1 MNSKSPNSR
10 PPLVLHVGFLGAG
23 KTTFL
28 ERVIPE
34 FDALGHTPHVILNDY
49 QNAAV
54 DAARLATLTK
64 LVQPIHGSCVC
75 CESRDELLDTL
86 ARIEAE
92 ENSVVL
98 VEANGTTDAEE
109 LVEMLAMDARAKK
122 FSPPVQ
128 VAVIDA
134 SRWQKRLWHNKLEAA
149 QVKMAAYVWVTRL
162 DAINDK
168 RREKVEASL
177 EALNLRMVALEP
189 KGIAERVAGGEAP
202 EMVTYHHHCDEH
214 HVHDEDCTGHHP
226 HVHAHHHFASAER
239 ALPDVVDRAWLER
252 VVSRIPAEAVRVKG
266 ICYFEA
272 GGAAHLFQ
280 RVEGDT
286 APTIIPLEVTP
297 TTPPVMILI
306 GSHLPMDEVDA
317 VLREEISI
325 WE

>member
-1 MNSKSPNSR
+1 MNFESTNSR
-10 PPLVLHVGFLGAG
+10 PPLVLLVGFLGAG

-34 FDALGHTPHVILNDY
+34 FDFLGRRPHVILNDY
-49 QNAAV
+49 QNASV

-75 CESRDELLDTL
+75 CGSRDELLECL
-86 ARIEAE
+86 ARIDAAE
-92 ENSVVL
+92 DSVVL

-149 QVKMAAYVWVTRL
+149 QVKMAAYAWITRM

-168 RREKVEASL
+168 RRDKVEASL
-177 EALNLRMVALEP
+177 ATLNRRMISLDPQAIAGRVVRGEVPEAVS
-189 KGIAERVAGGEAP
+189 
-202 EMVTYHHHCDEH
+202 HHHCDGH
-214 HVHDEDCTGHHP
+214 HVHDDECTGHH
-226 HVHAHHHFASAER
+226 HAHAHHHFASAER
-239 ALPDVVDRAWLER
+239 ALPDVVDRDWLAR

-272 GGAAHLFQ
+272 GGVAHLFQ
-280 RVEGDT
+280 RVEGET
-286 APTIIPLEVTP
+286 TPTIVPLEVIP
-297 TTPPVMILI
+297 TTSPVIILI

-317 VLREEISI
+317 VLREEV
-325 WE
+325 

>member
-1 MNSKSPNSR
+1 MNFESSNSR
-10 PPLVLHVGFLGAG
+10 PPLVLLVGFLGAG

-34 FDALGHTPHVILNDY
+34 FDALGRKPHVILNDY

-54 DAARLATLTK
+54 DSARLATLTK

-75 CESRDELLDTL
+75 CESRDELLESL

-109 LVEMLAMDARAKK
+109 LIEMLAMDARAKK

-134 SRWQKRLWHNKLEAA
+134 TRWQKRLWHNKLEAA
-149 QVKMAAYVWVTRL
+149 QVKMAAYAWITRM

-177 EALNLRMVALEP
+177 AALNSRMITLDP
-189 KGIAERVAGGEAP
+189 KAIAQRVAGGETPDA
-202 EMVTYHHHCDEH
+202 VTHHSHCDEH
-214 HVHDEDCTGHHP
+214 HVHDEDCTGHH
-226 HVHAHHHFASAER
+226 HAHHHFASAER
-239 ALPDVVDRAWLER
+239 ALPPVIDRGWLER

-286 APTIIPLEVTP
+286 IPTTIPLEVTP

-317 VLREEISI
+317 VLREEKLI
-325 WE
+325 

>member
-1 MNSKSPNSR
+1 MNSESSNFR
-10 PPLVLHVGFLGAG
+10 PPLVLLVGFLGAG

-34 FDALGHTPHVILNDY
+34 FDALERKPHVILNDY

-54 DAARLATLTK
+54 DSARLATLTK

-75 CESRDELLDTL
+75 CESRDELLDSL
-86 ARIEAE
+86 AQIEAE
-92 ENSVVL
+92 ENRVVL

-149 QVKMAAYVWVTRL
+149 QVKMAAYAWVTRM
-162 DAINDK
+162 DAISDK
-168 RREKVEASL
+168 RREKVESSL
-177 EALNLRMVALEP
+177 KVVNPRMIALSP
-189 KGIAERVAGGEAP
+189 KAIAERVAGGEAP
-202 EMVTYHHHCDEH
+202 FELPHHQCGEHHGHDEECAGHHH
-214 HVHDEDCTGHHP
+214 V
-226 HVHAHHHFASAER
+226 HHHFASAER
-239 ALPDVVDRAWLER
+239 ALPAVVERDWLER

-266 ICYFEA
+266 ICYFEV

-280 RVEGDT
+280 RVEGET
-286 APTIIPLEVTP
+286 VPTIVPLEVTP

-306 GSHLPMDEVDA
+306 GSHLPMDEVDE
-317 VLREEISI
+317 VLGT
-325 WE
+325 

>member
-1 MNSKSPNSR
+1 MNSESSDSR
-10 PPLVLHVGFLGAG
+10 PPLVLLVGFLGAG

-34 FDALGHTPHVILNDY
+34 FDALGRKPHVILNDY

-54 DAARLATLTK
+54 DSARLATLTK

-75 CESRDELLDTL
+75 CESRDELLDSL

-92 ENSVVL
+92 KNSVVL

-134 SRWQKRLWHNKLEAA
+134 TRWQKRLWHNKLEAA
-149 QVKMAAYVWVTRL
+149 QVKMAAYAWVTRM
-162 DAINDK
+162 DVINHK

-177 EALNLRMVALEP
+177 VTINPRMIALNP
-189 KGIAERVAGGEAP
+189 KSIAERVAGGEAP
-202 EMVTYHHHCDEH
+202 PEAAHHHCGEH
-214 HVHDEDCTGHHP
+214 HVHDEDCAGHQ
-226 HVHAHHHFASAER
+226 HAHHHFASAER
-239 ALPDVVDRAWLER
+239 ALPAVVERDWLVR

-286 APTIIPLEVTP
+286 APTIVPLEVTP

-317 VLREEISI
+317 LLSEEK
-325 WE
+325 